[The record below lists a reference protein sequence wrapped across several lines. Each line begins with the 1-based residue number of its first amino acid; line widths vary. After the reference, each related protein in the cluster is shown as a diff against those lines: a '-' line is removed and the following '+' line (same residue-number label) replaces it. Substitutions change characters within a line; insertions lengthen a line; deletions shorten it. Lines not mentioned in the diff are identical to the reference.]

1 MENTRTYSA
10 GSKQIDDKG
19 SQGWWSILLRQAINL
34 EYVDIKFNITRC
46 KSFTRVWRQ
55 YRVTEKGKQF
65 LDAPHDV
72 FILNPAKN
80 PLSDKIKRKENAT
93 RKRSGRGHHHL
104 PKIKECLNKSE
115 NWVKLTSMDQYEF
128 PGFESGTQNLQTSFS
143 FVDDCRKLTF
153 AANTRPHF
161 IWEDNQLSKRGTQT
175 TKHSINTDGVD
186 TLLNVRRGPCEG
198 VKKCA
203 GPDCNYAVSN
213 RQKVNR
219 CIHHKGN
226 FSLVS
231 TGPCPAHMVY
241 IWPCSDDGRRWV
253 GIVPGTQHNHDKPA
267 PHVMSSKV
275 KEDIQRVVSNDSTK
289 TTKDIMKGLGI
300 GYVPAEASAPAANA
314 DRVRK
319 ERKMALG
326 KLMSVHKELRPLDEV
341 LCFDKIRKKVESKQ
355 LYDDSTNIS
364 EQVNRMMGQ
373 YQMEGCEYIFT
384 PSRKYAFF
392 MAPFQSALLS
402 SAEDLFMDVTYTGNE
417 SFPYLLNVV
426 TLNEQTCVYNAVSR
440 VLCSRQDSESYANS
454 ITNIFEKVTK
464 DHAHFS
470 NGRNLRSILVDF
482 DDAQYKGLQQC
493 LGEELAKKVIR
504 GCSVHWQRS
513 VNRVCKLACQSED
526 EIRVFKALA
535 KKIEEEQNKDNVLLI
550 FDVLSGS
557 RTLQDARQ
565 FVKEDLLS
573 ELDKI
578 DNHNWTRLKH
588 WSKWWCRVNHLTMF
602 TRAFMEMKE
611 KDWEQGPCTTNPV
624 ESLNRQS
631 LQEGCTI
638 IQALMENIYLEDRLH
653 AVKTAACKDNVTTS
667 YKASPIKRKNKRK
680 RTSVGNSKD
689 EGPPDKRR
697 HLLSNKRMPS
707 GRTLI
712 NRLIEVEYDEK
723 DKSGKVTKYW
733 GWCKGQIMAY
743 RKNAG

>member
-1 MENTRTYSA
+1 MQAILDLGQLQTYKEGIKEDVVIGWLRGSKRDTFSLPELQKLMENTRTYSA
-10 GSKQIDDKG
+10 GSKQIEDKG
-19 SQGWWSILLRQAINL
+19 SQDYGG
-34 EYVDIKFNITRC
+34 T
-46 KSFTRVWRQ
+46 
-55 YRVTEKGKQF
+55 
-65 LDAPHDV
+65 
-72 FILNPAKN
+72 KN

-115 NWVKLTSMDQYEF
+115 NWVNLTSIDQYEF
-128 PGFESGTQNLQTSFS
+128 PGFE
-143 FVDDCRKLTF
+143 
-153 AANTRPHF
+153 
-161 IWEDNQLSKRGTQT
+161 
-175 TKHSINTDGVD
+175 
-186 TLLNVRRGPCEG
+186 
-198 VKKCA
+198 
-203 GPDCNYAVSN
+203 
-213 RQKVNR
+213 QKFNR
-219 CIHHKGN
+219 CIHHKG
-226 FSLVS
+226 
-231 TGPCPAHMVY
+231 
-241 IWPCSDDGRRWV
+241 
-253 GIVPGTQHNHDKPA
+253 TQHNH
-267 PHVMSSKV
+267 
-275 KEDIQRVVSNDSTK
+275 
-289 TTKDIMKGLGI
+289 GLGI
-300 GYVPAEASAPAANA
+300 GYVSAEASAPAANA

-319 ERKMALG
+319 ERKIALG
-326 KLMSVHKELRPLDEV
+326 KLMSVHKELRPPDEV

-384 PSRKYAFF
+384 PT
-392 MAPFQSALLS
+392 
-402 SAEDLFMDVTYTGNE
+402 VTYTGNE

-426 TLNEQTCVYNAVSR
+426 TLNEQTCVYNA
-440 VLCSRQDSESYANS
+440 
-454 ITNIFEKVTK
+454 
-464 DHAHFS
+464 
-470 NGRNLRSILVDF
+470 
-482 DDAQYKGLQQC
+482 
-493 LGEELAKKVIR
+493 
-504 GCSVHWQRS
+504 
-513 VNRVCKLACQSED
+513 SED

-588 WSKWWCRVNHLTMF
+588 WI
-602 TRAFMEMKE
+602 
-611 KDWEQGPCTTNPV
+611 

-631 LQEGCTI
+631 LQE
-638 IQALMENIYLEDRLH
+638 
-653 AVKTAACKDNVTTS
+653 AACKDNVTTS
-667 YKASPIKRKNKRK
+667 YKASPIKPKKQTK
-680 RTSVGNSKD
+680 AHK
-689 EGPPDKRR
+689 

-743 RKNAG
+743 RKNAGYLVKFADIIDTNGNVAEGWSDWIEDLKSNDFGTRPKGTSSETHHKRT